1 MNKSF
6 NYNSP
11 ENNSISSLKIFTVR
25 DLPKSERPRERLIEH
40 GAEKLSS
47 PEILSLI
54 LNTGSKGESVMML
67 SQKLIMHFG
76 SLKGIMNAS
85 FEDLRNVRGLGEA
98 KASKL
103 LACFEIAR
111 RASKEECVYQELM
124 DEEKKKFKPVTSPD
138 ELYKILCSKINNFA
152 KEHFYAISLDIRN
165 NFIGIDEI
173 SVGTLTASLVHPR
186 ETFESAI
193 KRHAASIIVAHNHPS
208 CETDPSEDDLKI
220 TKRLVE
226 AGKIMGIEVLDH
238 IIFTKKGYLSFKDK
252 NLL

>member
-1 MNKSF
+1 MNKSG
-6 NYNSP
+6 NYTQS
-11 ENNSISSLKIFTVR
+11 ENTELIRLKSFTVR
-25 DLPKSERPRERLIEH
+25 DLPKSERPRERLIEL
-40 GAEKLSS
+40 GADKLSS
-47 PEILSLI
+47 PEIISLI

-76 SLKGIMNAS
+76 SLKGIMQAS
-85 FEDLRNVRGLGEA
+85 FEDLRNVKGLGEA

-103 LACFEIAR
+103 MACFEIAK
-111 RASKEECVYQELM
+111 RASKEERDFIELAE
-124 DEEKKKFKPVTSPD
+124 EEKKRYKPVTSP
-138 ELYKILCSKINNFA
+138 EGIYKIVSAKITNFS
-152 KEHFYAISLDIRN
+152 KEHFYVISLDIRN

-193 KRHAASIIVAHNHPS
+193 RRHAASIIIAHNHPS

-220 TKRLVE
+220 TKRLIE

-238 IIFTKKGYLSFKDK
+238 IIFTTKSYLSFKDK